1 MKLEEKRKKGKAKQQ
16 EDQAARE
23 VAQHPTSESFAT
35 ATYFSPQAIAQPLS
49 PQVVVQPQPP
59 QSVAQSLPPQ
69 APTRRMAKPVPIFRR
84 QPPQLQHQQPRRQ
97 ATINGMVIAPRSV
110 SRVMPS

>member
-16 EDQAARE
+16 EDKTARE
-23 VAQHPTSESFAT
+23 VVQHPTSEAFAT
-35 ATYFSPQAIAQPLS
+35 ATYCSPQAIAQPM
-49 PQVVVQPQPP
+49 PQQTLAQP
-59 QSVAQSLPPQ
+59 LPPQ

>member
-16 EDQAARE
+16 EDKAATE
-23 VAQHPTSESFAT
+23 VIQHPTSEAFAT
-35 ATYFSPQAIAQPLS
+35 ATYCSPQAAAAQP
-49 PQVVVQPQPP
+49 QQQQQQQQQPQAF
-59 QSVAQSLPPQ
+59 AQPMTPQ

-84 QPPQLQHQQPRRQ
+84 HPPQMQQRQPRRQ

>member
-16 EDQAARE
+16 EDKTARE
-23 VAQHPTSESFAT
+23 VVQHPTSEAFAT
-35 ATYFSPQAIAQPLS
+35 ATYCSPQAIAQPL
-49 PQVVVQPQPP
+49 PP
-59 QSVAQSLPPQ
+59 QTLAQPLPPQ

-84 QPPQLQHQQPRRQ
+84 QPPQPQHQQPRRQ

>member
-16 EDQAARE
+16 EDKTARE
-23 VAQHPTSESFAT
+23 VVQHPTSEAFAT
-35 ATYFSPQAIAQPLS
+35 ATYCSPQAIAQPL
-49 PQVVVQPQPP
+49 PP
-59 QSVAQSLPPQ
+59 QTLAQPMPPQ
-69 APTRRMAKPVPIFRR
+69 AVAQPMTPQAPIRRMAKPVPIFRR
-84 QPPQLQHQQPRRQ
+84 QAPQLQHQQPRRQ